1 MPDSSPDKPNLSPH
15 PLVSK
20 LVGDSDPP
28 PSLVVLAG
36 YFGPSRKSDS
46 IRLYTDLVFQSYFEI
61 PKASIVATT
70 PTDATDDQSPTLV
83 HVKAGT
89 PVDAVQ
95 TSTQPVESYLQG
107 GITSAFQPQG
117 DSTGL
122 QPGVVQP
129 TPTAIPTNQAACQ
142 IHPTPTAIPTNQVAC
157 QIHPTP
163 TAIPTNQVACQ
174 IHPTPTA
181 IPTHQVACQI
191 HPTPTAIPT
200 HQVFCQPTQQVVCQ
214 QQVTPTPGGV
224 AAFRAIPQG
233 IFVPT
238 GPGPCTHSPACYLTN
253 RPRGGNAC

>member
-1 MPDSSPDKPNLSPH
+1 MTH

-20 LVGDSDPP
+20 LVGDSDTP
-28 PSLVVLAG
+28 PSLVALAG

-46 IRLYTDLVFQSYFEI
+46 IRLYTDLGFQSYFEI

-89 PVDAVQ
+89 SVDAVQ
-95 TSTQPVESYLQG
+95 TSTQSVESYLQG
-107 GITSAFQPQG
+107 GITSAFQFQG
-117 DSTGL
+117 DSTGSQL
-122 QPGVVQP
+122 GVVQP
-129 TPTAIPTNQAACQ
+129 TPTAIPTNQVVCQ
-142 IHPTPTAIPTNQVAC
+142 IHPTPTAIPTNQVVC

-163 TAIPTNQVACQ
+163 TAIPTNPVACQ

-181 IPTHQVACQI
+181 IPTHQVYCY
-191 HPTPTAIPT
+191 
-200 HQVFCQPTQQVVCQ
+200 PTQQVVCQ
-214 QQVTPTPGGV
+214 PNVTQAACGVGGLRES
-224 AAFRAIPQG
+224 AQG

>member
-1 MPDSSPDKPNLSPH
+1 MAESSPDKPDLKTH
-15 PLVSK
+15 PMVSK
-20 LVGDSDPP
+20 LVGDSDTP
-28 PSLVVLAG
+28 PSLVALAG
-36 YFGPSRKSDS
+36 FFGPSRKSDC
-46 IRLYTDLVFQSYFEI
+46 IRLYNDLGFQSYFEI

-117 DSTGL
+117 GSTGS
-122 QPGVVQP
+122 QAVVQPTPTAIPTNQPACQIHP

-157 QIHPTP
+157 QVHPTP
-163 TAIPTNQVACQ
+163 TAVPTNQVACQ

-181 IPTHQVACQI
+181 IPTHQV
-191 HPTPTAIPT
+191 
-200 HQVFCQPTQQVVCQ
+200 FCHPTQQVVCQ
-214 QQVTPTPGGV
+214 PHVTQAACGV
-224 AAFRAIPQG
+224 ADLRESAQG

-238 GPGPCTHSPACYLTN
+238 GPGPCTHSPACFLTN

>member
-1 MPDSSPDKPNLSPH
+1 MPESSPDKLDLKTH

-20 LVGDSDPP
+20 LVGDSDTP
-28 PSLVVLAG
+28 PSLIVLAG
-36 YFGPSRKSDS
+36 YFGPSRKSDC
-46 IRLYTDLVFQSYFEI
+46 IRLYTDLGFQSYFEI

-89 PVDAVQ
+89 SVDAVQ

-117 DSTGL
+117 DSTGS

-142 IHPTPTAIPTNQVAC
+142 IHPTPTAIPTNQA
-157 QIHPTP
+157 
-163 TAIPTNQVACQ
+163 
-174 IHPTPTA
+174 
-181 IPTHQVACQI
+181 ACQI

-200 HQVFCQPTQQVVCQ
+200 HQVFCQPTQQVVCLP
-214 QQVTPTPGGV
+214 QVTQAACGVGGLRES
-224 AAFRAIPQG
+224 AQG

-238 GPGPCTHSPACYLTN
+238 GPGPCTHSPACFLTN
-253 RPRGGNAC
+253 RPRGGNPC